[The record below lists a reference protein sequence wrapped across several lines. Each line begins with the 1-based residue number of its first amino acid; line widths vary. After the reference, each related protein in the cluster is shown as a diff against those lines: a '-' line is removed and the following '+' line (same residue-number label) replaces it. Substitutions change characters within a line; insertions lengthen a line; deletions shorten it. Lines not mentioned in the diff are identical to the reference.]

1 MSPKSSIIFVNFTT
15 WNLQKKK
22 KLKSSLK
29 QSQVS
34 SAVCWTDQ
42 IVSNRM
48 LFLDNMWRCLL
59 NENQSSVHFNEWFK
73 QMTTITK
80 ITV

>member
-1 MSPKSSIIFVNFTT
+1 MDYEVRNSVMAMDDKKDLFSVFIPMSPKSSIIFVNFTT

-34 SAVCWTDQ
+34 
-42 IVSNRM
+42 
-48 LFLDNMWRCLL
+48 
-59 NENQSSVHFNEWFK
+59 
-73 QMTTITK
+73 
-80 ITV
+80 

>member
-1 MSPKSSIIFVNFTT
+1 LLLNLSRCQAEVELKEKLFSVFIPMSPKSSIIFVNFTT

-34 SAVCWTDQ
+34 KKLKSSLKQ
-42 IVSNRM
+42 SQVS
-48 LFLDNMWRCLL
+48 
-59 NENQSSVHFNEWFK
+59 
-73 QMTTITK
+73 
-80 ITV
+80 